1 MQEAIA
7 GRMVRKE
14 DIPAASRLKRGQAGV
29 GVALYLA
36 PKLAL
41 YLAMREKS
49 IDNSELARRL
59 GVTETIVRRML
70 NPKHDTKPEK
80 LQEAL
85 ELLGKKVL
93 IAVEDAA

>member
-1 MQEAIA
+1 LQEAIA

-29 GVALYLA
+29 RVALYLA

-41 YLAMREKS
+41 YLAMREKRVN
-49 IDNSELARRL
+49 NSELARRS
-59 GVTETIVRRML
+59 GVTEIIVRRML
-70 NPKHDTKPEK
+70 NPRHDTKPEK

-85 ELLGKKVL
+85 EILGKKVL
-93 IAVEDAA
+93 ITVEDAA